1 MFGLKGPNMEI
12 ASLKLKNHPILH
24 DLELN
29 FCDTNGTPYK
39 NIVFAGENGIGKT
52 ALLNLLHNITGQM
65 HNFLLTRPSFDFEI
79 ECILTS
85 REFDLVKSFLEE
97 PRVSIVRNLD
107 NKTFVLQYKHTEND
121 SYNNHIVYLSGEK
134 HPYPSIMNK
143 VSSVFHSVYSKVGMN
158 FETQAIR
165 SITASQIDSVEDL
178 ELKHTNKE
186 IAMLV
191 KQLLIDISVQDNQ
204 YLSDWI
210 DMHDGCVPPNEVKH
224 VKLSRFTDAFNKMFQ
239 SINFHGIV
247 ADGNQQQVMF
257 IKNGKQVKL
266 EELSSG
272 EKQIVFR
279 GGFLLK
285 NMGVLDGSIVLID
298 EPEISMH
305 PRWQCK
311 IFSFY
316 SDLFK
321 TETEQ
326 KSQIFFATHSEYV
339 LKEAMDNGAKIIVL
353 TETDDGLKRHDIE
366 DKYVLP
372 YGPTYA
378 EIKYLAFNIPTI
390 ELHDELYGYIQDKNK
405 YENVKALEE
414 FFCSCGIEL
423 CKSWSILSCGAFG
436 PVMPSSLMTYIRNY
450 YHHPEA
456 IHGKDN
462 PAHPTEPSEE
472 DMKKSIENM
481 MNILQTDGTL

>member
-1 MFGLKGPNMEI
+1 MEI

-85 REFDLVKSFLEE
+85 REFDLVKSFLGE

-134 HPYPSIMNK
+134 HPYPLIMNK

-204 YLSDWI
+204 YLSDWV
-210 DMHDGCVPPNEVKH
+210 DTHDDCVPPKEVKH
-224 VKLSRFTDAFNKMFQ
+224 VKLSRFTDAFNEMFQ
-239 SINFHGIV
+239 NIKFCRIV
-247 ADGNQQQVMF
+247 PEDNQQQVMF
-257 IKNGKQVKL
+257 VKNDKQVKL

-305 PRWQCK
+305 PRWQSK

-339 LKEAMDNGAKIIVL
+339 VKDAMDKEAKIIVF
-353 TETDDGLKRHDIE
+353 TEIDGKTQQHTVNN
-366 DKYVLP
+366 KSVLS

-378 EIKYLAFNIPTI
+378 EIKYFAFNIPTI
-390 ELHDELYGYIQDKNK
+390 EFHDELYGLIQEKNNCEKENQMEDFLKKNGIKQDKTWARLK
-405 YENVKALEE
+405 DGV
-414 FFCSCGIEL
+414 FFDPE
-423 CKSWSILSCGAFG
+423 
-436 PVMPSSLMTYIRNY
+436 PRTLMTYIRNF

-456 IHGKDN
+456 SKNEEN
-462 PAHPTEPSEE
+462 PLHPLGSSDEE
-472 DMKKSIENM
+472 MRRSIDYM
-481 MNILQTDGTL
+481 ISILRG